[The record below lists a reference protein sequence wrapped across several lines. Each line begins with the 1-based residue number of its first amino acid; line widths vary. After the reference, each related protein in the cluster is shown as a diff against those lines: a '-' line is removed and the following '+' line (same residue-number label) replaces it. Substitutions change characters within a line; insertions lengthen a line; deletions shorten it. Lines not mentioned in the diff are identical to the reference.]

1 MTWNL
6 AFALLAAA
14 AGACIALQASANGMF
29 RRNVGDPWYPAFF
42 SICGTFVTAILVML
56 LLRPAAPSGETLRST
71 QWWNWVGGPLGAAIV
86 LAGTALTPRLG
97 AAAFIALVVG
107 GQLVCSVVLDHF
119 ALMGLS
125 EQPITLGRVAGVVLV
140 IAGVVC
146 IKYL

>member
-6 AFALLAAA
+6 AYALLAAA

-29 RRNVGDPWYPAFF
+29 RRNVADPWYPTFF
-42 SICGTFVTAILVML
+42 SICGTFVTAITVML
-56 LLRPAAPSGETLRST
+56 LLRPPTPSGETLRTT

-86 LAGTALTPRLG
+86 LAGAALTPRLG

-107 GQLVCSVVLDHF
+107 GQLVCSVVLDHY
-119 ALMGLS
+119 ALMGLP
-125 EQPITLGRVAGVVLV
+125 EQPITAGRVAGVVLV
-140 IAGVVC
+140 VVGVLC

>member
-6 AFALLAAA
+6 AYALLAAA

-29 RRNVGDPWYPAFF
+29 RRNVGDPWYPTFF
-42 SICGTFVTAILVML
+42 SICGTFVTAVTFML
-56 LLRPAAPSGETLRST
+56 LLRPPTPSGETLRTT

-86 LAGTALTPRLG
+86 LAGAALTPRLG

-107 GQLVCSVVLDHF
+107 GQLVCSVVLDHY
-119 ALMGLS
+119 ALMGLP
-125 EQPITLGRVAGVVLV
+125 EQPITPGRVAGVALV
-140 IAGVVC
+140 VAGVVC